1 VASVFDKK
9 TVKDVDVRG
18 KRVLVRVDFNVPLSE
33 GTVTDDT
40 RVRAALPTLRYLVD
54 HGARVIVMSHLGRP
68 KGAPDPQ
75 FSLRPVRRVLQ
86 RLLGRNVVFVDDIVG
101 PEAHDAVDRMV
112 DGEIIML
119 ENVRFE
125 PGEKTN
131 DPEFARALASLADIY
146 VNDAFGAAHRA
157 HASTE
162 GVAHFL
168 PAYAGLLLAREVET
182 LTAMLTEP
190 ERPFV
195 AILGGSKVSDKFGV
209 IDRLLDCVD
218 TLIIGGGMCFTLL
231 VAKGVSVGDSIVET
245 EWVEPAK
252 AMLTK
257 AAEKGVEL
265 MLPVDFVI
273 AEAIEADAETRI
285 VAREEIPA
293 GQMGLDIGP
302 TTVELFKGA
311 ISTARTIFWNGPMG
325 VFEMAPFENGTKQIA
340 IAVSRNNRAAS
351 IVGGG
356 DSVAALKKFDVE
368 DRITFVSTGGGASMK
383 LLEGSELPGLA
394 ALQDA

>member
-1 VASVFDKK
+1 MFDKK

-18 KRVLVRVDFNVPLSE
+18 KRVLVRVDFNVPIADGL
-33 GTVTDDT
+33 VTDDT
-40 RVRAALPTLRYLVD
+40 RIRAALPTLRYLVD

-68 KGAPDPQ
+68 EGAPDPQ
-75 FSLRPVRRVLQ
+75 LSLRPVRRILQ
-86 RLLGRNVVFVDDIVG
+86 KLLGRNVVFVDDIVG
-101 PEAHDAVDRMV
+101 PEAHEAADRMV

-119 ENVRFE
+119 ENVRFD
-125 PGEKTN
+125 PGEKAN
-131 DPEFARALASLADIY
+131 DPEFAKKLASLADIY

-182 LTAMLTEP
+182 LTSMLTDP

-231 VAKGVSVGDSIVET
+231 VAKGVSVGDSLVEQ

-257 AAEKGVEL
+257 ATTKGVEI

-273 AEAIEADAETRI
+273 AEAIEPDAETRI

-293 GQMGLDIGP
+293 GMMGLDIGP
-302 TTVELFKGA
+302 TTVELFKGEIA
-311 ISTARTIFWNGPMG
+311 SARTIFWNGPMG
-325 VFEMAPFENGTKQIA
+325 VFEMTPFENGTKQVA
-340 IAVSRNNRAAS
+340 LAVTRNNRAVS
-351 IVGGG
+351 VVGGG
-356 DSVAALKKFDVE
+356 DSVAALKKFDLE
-368 DRITFVSTGGGASMK
+368 DRVTFVSTGGGASMK
-383 LLEGSELPGLA
+383 LLEGAELPGLA

>member
-1 VASVFDKK
+1 VFDKK

-18 KRVLVRVDFNVPLSE
+18 RRVLVRVDFNVPLSE

-131 DPEFARALASLADIY
+131 DPEFAKALGSLADIY

-162 GVAHFL
+162 GVAHVL

-182 LTAMLTEP
+182 LTGMLTKP

-209 IDRLLDCVD
+209 IDRLLECVD

-231 VAKGVSVGDSIVET
+231 VAKGVSVGDSLVEQ

-257 AAEKGVEL
+257 ALDEGVEL

-273 AEAIEADAETRI
+273 ADAIEADAETRI

-311 ISTARTIFWNGPMG
+311 ISSARTIFWNGPMG

-394 ALQDA
+394 ALLDA

>member
-1 VASVFDKK
+1 MAFDKQ
-9 TVKDVDVRG
+9 TIKDVDVRG
-18 KRVLVRVDFNVPLSE
+18 KRVLVRVDFNVPLAD
-33 GTVTDDT
+33 GLVTDDT

-68 KGAPDPQ
+68 DGAPDPQ
-75 FSLRPVRRVLQ
+75 MSLRPVRRVLQ

-101 PEAHDAVDRMV
+101 PEAHEAVDRMV

-119 ENVRFE
+119 ENVRFD
-125 PGEKTN
+125 PGEKAN
-131 DPEFARALASLADIY
+131 DPAFARALASLADIY

-182 LTAMLTEP
+182 LTSMLSHP

-209 IDRLLDCVD
+209 ITRMLDCVD

-231 VAKGVSVGDSIVET
+231 VAKGVAVGESLVEQ

-252 AMLTK
+252 GMLAK
-257 AAEKGVEL
+257 ALDKGVEI

-273 AEAIEADAETRI
+273 ADAIEPDAETRI

-293 GQMGLDIGP
+293 GMMGLDIGP
-302 TTVELFKGA
+302 TTVELFKGGIA
-311 ISTARTIFWNGPMG
+311 QARTIFWNGPMG
-325 VFEMAPFENGTKQIA
+325 VFEMAPFENGTKQVA
-340 IAVSRNNRAAS
+340 LAVARNNRAVS
-351 IVGGG
+351 VVGGG
-356 DSVAALKKFDVE
+356 DSVAALKKFDLEERV
-368 DRITFVSTGGGASMK
+368 TFVSTGGGASMK
-383 LLEGSELPGLA
+383 LLEGSELPGIA
-394 ALQDA
+394 ALRDA

>member
-1 VASVFDKK
+1 VFDKK
-9 TVKDVDVRG
+9 TIKDVDVQG
-18 KRVLVRVDFNVPLSE
+18 KRVLVRVDFNVPLAD
-33 GTVTDDT
+33 GLVTDDT

-68 KGAPDPQ
+68 NGAPDPQ

-101 PEAHDAVDRMV
+101 AEAHEAVDRMV

-119 ENVRFE
+119 ENVRFD
-125 PGEKTN
+125 PGEKAN
-131 DPEFARALASLADIY
+131 DPTFAKALASLADIY

-182 LTAMLTEP
+182 LTSMLSNP

-231 VAKGVSVGDSIVET
+231 VAKGISVGNSLVEA

-252 AMLTK
+252 AMLKK
-257 AAEKGVEL
+257 ADAKGVEI

-273 AEAIEADAETRI
+273 ADAIEPDAETRI

-293 GQMGLDIGP
+293 GMMGLDIGP
-302 TTVELFKGA
+302 TTVELFKGEIA
-311 ISTARTIFWNGPMG
+311 HARTIFWNGPMG
-325 VFEMAPFENGTKQIA
+325 VFEMAPFENGTKQVA
-340 IAVSRNNRAAS
+340 FAVTRNHRAVS

-356 DSVAALKKFDVE
+356 DSVAALKKFDLE
-368 DRITFVSTGGGASMK
+368 DRVTFVSTGGGASMK
-383 LLEGSELPGLA
+383 LLEGSELPGIA